1 MELSQEEAQSTQ
13 HILRSGNKDPS
24 IMGDPDIG
32 FFTNKHGLKIKT
44 LKWLVKAPVG
54 IVFLVHS
61 LNSHC
66 RFDYLKHN
74 VTIPNND
81 KAILNDAENF
91 YVHKDSWIEEL
102 NKNGYSVYGLD
113 LQGHGESECYK
124 NKKTHI
130 DEFDDFADDI
140 LQYMNMVHESIVN
153 EAAKDNQEDDNN
165 AIGQKKRC
173 TKCDLIL
180 KDESDICCSNED
192 KIIANGLYL
201 RHPEKNQY
209 KKPDYSIDLY
219 KTPIPMYL
227 VGLSMGG
234 NIVLR
239 ILELLSQRRYNYY
252 NRLNIKGACSLSGML
267 SAKDVRKKPSW
278 KYFYIPLMKLS
289 SVFFPKSRF
298 APNTTYEAYPF
309 LKDLYGYDKI
319 FYDKPI
325 TNKFVCK
332 LLEAADNLN
341 KDADKVVKD
350 VPILLIHSAN
360 DRKCSHDSAQE
371 FYNNLKTKKKE
382 FHTLDDMEHM
392 ITMEPGNEQVIKK
405 LVDWMAGTQK
415 ETPKKKKVKKNL
427 RSADDKSASS
437 SEASPTQ
444 STSVLTDLPKDKAT
458 EEQPAE
464 EQATEDQSAE
474 EQPVEEQPA
483 EEQDTQDQSAEEQP
497 VEEQATEE
505 QDTEEQDTQDQS
517 AEEQATEDQ
526 SAEEQPVEE
535 QPAEEQATEEQPAE
549 EQATE
554 EQPVEEQ
561 DTQDQSAEEQDTQDQ
576 SAEEQDTQDQSA
588 EEQTIQDQSVEEQ
601 DTQDQSAEEQAIQD
615 HPAEEQDTQDHPAEE
630 QDTQEQPAEEQDTQE
645 QPAEEQAVQEQ
656 AAQEQPDEEQALQNE
671 AA

>member
-1 MELSQEEAQSTQ
+1 MELSQEEAQSVQ
-13 HILRSGNKDPS
+13 PILRSGNKDPS

-81 KAILNDAENF
+81 KAILNDGENF

-124 NKKTHI
+124 NKKTYI
-130 DEFDDFADDI
+130 NEFDDFADDI
-140 LQYMNMVHESIVN
+140 LQYMNGVHESIVN
-153 EAAKDNQEDDNN
+153 EAAKDNQENDNN

-209 KKPDYSIDLY
+209 KKPDYNIDPY

-239 ILELLSQRRYNYY
+239 ILELLSQRRYKYY

-298 APNTTYEAYPF
+298 APNTTYEAFPF

-350 VPILLIHSAN
+350 VPILIVHSAN
-360 DRKCSHDSAQE
+360 DQKCSHDSAQE

-427 RSADDKSASS
+427 RSADDKSAAS

-444 STSVLTDLPKDKAT
+444 STSALTDLPKDKAT
-458 EEQPAE
+458 
-464 EQATEDQSAE
+464 
-474 EQPVEEQPA
+474 
-483 EEQDTQDQSAEEQP
+483 QDQVSQ
-497 VEEQATEE
+497 
-505 QDTEEQDTQDQS
+505 
-517 AEEQATEDQ
+517 
-526 SAEEQPVEE
+526 
-535 QPAEEQATEEQPAE
+535 EQPAE

-561 DTQDQSAEEQDTQDQ
+561 PIEEQPVEEQPIEEQPVEEQATEDQSAEEQDTQEQPTEEHDTQ
-576 SAEEQDTQDQSA
+576 EQPAEEHDTQEQPT
-588 EEQTIQDQSVEEQ
+588 EEH
-601 DTQDQSAEEQAIQD
+601 DTQE
-615 HPAEEQDTQDHPAEE
+615 HPAEEHDTQEQPTEEHDTQEHPAEE
-630 QDTQEQPAEEQDTQE
+630 QDTQEQPAEEQDAQDQSAEEQDIQEQPAEEQDIQE
-645 QPAEEQAVQEQ
+645 QPAEEQAIQDQSVEEQAAEEQAAEEQAAQDQ
-656 AAQEQPDEEQALQNE
+656 AAQEQPDEEQALENE

>member
-1 MELSQEEAQSTQ
+1 MELSQEEAQSAQ
-13 HILRSGNKDPS
+13 HILRSGNKDSS

-81 KAILNDAENF
+81 KAILNDGENF

-130 DEFDDFADDI
+130 SEFDDFADDI

-153 EAAKDNQEDDNN
+153 EAANDNQENDNN

-209 KKPDYSIDLY
+209 KKPDYNIDPY

-341 KDADKVVKD
+341 KDIDKVVKD

-458 EEQPAE
+458 E
-464 EQATEDQSAE
+464 
-474 EQPVEEQPA
+474 
-483 EEQDTQDQSAEEQP
+483 DQSAEEQP

-505 QDTEEQDTQDQS
+505 QATEEQDTQEQDTEEQDTQEQDTEEQDTEEQATEEQDTEDQPT
-517 AEEQATEDQ
+517 EEQATEDQ
-526 SAEEQPVEE
+526 S
-535 QPAEEQATEEQPAE
+535 AE

-561 DTQDQSAEEQDTQDQ
+561 ATEEQATEEQDTQ
-576 SAEEQDTQDQSA
+576 EQDTEEQATEDQPTEEQATEDQSA

-601 DTQDQSAEEQAIQD
+601 DTQDQSAEEQDTQDQSAEEQAIQD
-615 HPAEEQDTQDHPAEE
+615 H
-630 QDTQEQPAEEQDTQE
+630 PAEEQDTQE

>member
-1 MELSQEEAQSTQ
+1 MELSQEEAQSVQ
-13 HILRSGNKDPS
+13 PILRSGNKDPS

-81 KAILNDAENF
+81 KAILNDGENF

-130 DEFDDFADDI
+130 NEFDDFADDI
-140 LQYMNMVHESIVN
+140 LQYMNGVHESIVN
-153 EAAKDNQEDDNN
+153 EAAKDNQENDNN

-209 KKPDYSIDLY
+209 KKPDYNIDPY

-239 ILELLSQRRYNYY
+239 ILELLSQRRYKYY

-341 KDADKVVKD
+341 KDADKMVKD
-350 VPILLIHSAN
+350 VPILIVHSAN
-360 DRKCSHDSAQE
+360 DQKCSHDSAQE

-405 LVDWMAGTQK
+405 LVEWMAGTQK

-427 RSADDKSASS
+427 RSADDKNASS

-444 STSVLTDLPKDKAT
+444 STSALTDLPKDKAT
-458 EEQPAE
+458 
-464 EQATEDQSAE
+464 
-474 EQPVEEQPA
+474 
-483 EEQDTQDQSAEEQP
+483 QDQVS
-497 VEEQATEE
+497 
-505 QDTEEQDTQDQS
+505 
-517 AEEQATEDQ
+517 
-526 SAEEQPVEE
+526 
-535 QPAEEQATEEQPAE
+535 
-549 EQATE
+549 
-554 EQPVEEQ
+554 
-561 DTQDQSAEEQDTQDQ
+561 
-576 SAEEQDTQDQSA
+576 
-588 EEQTIQDQSVEEQ
+588 
-601 DTQDQSAEEQAIQD
+601 
-615 HPAEEQDTQDHPAEE
+615 
-630 QDTQEQPAEEQDTQE
+630 QEQPAEEQDTQE
-645 QPAEEQAVQEQ
+645 QPAEEQATQEQPAEEHDTQEQPTEEHDTQEQPTEEHDTQEHPAEEQAIQDQPAEEQDTQEQPAEEQDAQDQSAEEQDIQEQPAEEQAIQDQSAEEQDTQDHPVEEQAVQEQAAQEQPDEEQ